1 MSFIYIFLY
10 YSMSIT
16 TRLSIVEE
24 IYDREKK
31 VFSKKFFASCSEDTK
46 SAEHFHLNLIF
57 VK

>member
-1 MSFIYIFLY
+1 
-10 YSMSIT
+10 MSIT

-31 VFSKKFFASCSEDTK
+31 VFSKKFLASCSEDTK
-46 SAEHFHLNLIF
+46 SAENFHLNLIF